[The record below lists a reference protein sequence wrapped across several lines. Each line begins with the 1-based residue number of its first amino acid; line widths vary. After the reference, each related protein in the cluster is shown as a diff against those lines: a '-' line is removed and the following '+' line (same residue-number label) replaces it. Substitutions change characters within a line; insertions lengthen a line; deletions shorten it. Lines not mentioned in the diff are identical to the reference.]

1 MSNRVHL
8 KKTKSSNGNGS
19 WTFLTNHSH
28 VLICLNKNPDMV
40 LREVAYEV
48 GITERA
54 VQRIVQELEEAGVL
68 QRIKLGRQ
76 NHYRINRKCKL
87 RHKIENHRH
96 IGELLDAI
104 V

>member
-1 MSNRVHL
+1 MSTPVQQ
-8 KKTKSSNGNGS
+8 KKTKQSNGKSS

-28 VLICLNKNPDMV
+28 VLICLTKNPDMV

-48 GITERA
+48 GVTERA
-54 VQRIVQELEEAGVL
+54 VQRIVQELEEAGAL

-87 RHKIENHRH
+87 RHSIENHRTL
-96 IGELLDAI
+96 GELLDVI
-104 V
+104 L